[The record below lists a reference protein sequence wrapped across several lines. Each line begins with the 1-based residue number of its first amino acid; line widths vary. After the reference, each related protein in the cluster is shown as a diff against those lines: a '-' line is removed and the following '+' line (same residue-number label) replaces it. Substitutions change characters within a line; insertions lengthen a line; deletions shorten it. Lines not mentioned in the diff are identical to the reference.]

1 MLELGVEFGWD
12 VPSPYRGLPFLI
24 APVPRVS
31 RPLLPAS
38 SAIATINFV
47 LMALNRVNQIQINST
62 TPGHSSLWA
71 FAWIHERNS
80 LIQVDLRASGWDS
93 LDIQRRF
100 LLTFIPD
107 NLQLLMV
114 FASQASRRL
123 QIQIRYGFKLNV
135 QDRIQTSSVSQHL
148 LLIATSSRV
157 SRTPLRVRRLLGG
170 LGLRRPSSYS
180 FFGSLIVHLTLL
192 ETSLAIWT
200 TASKSPDPQISWPVT
215 SIALLSHIPSVQF
228 NF

>member
-148 LLIATSSRV
+148 LLIAHFLPRISNTPPRQTSSRRSWIAQAV
-157 SRTPLRVRRLLGG
+157 VLLIFWLVDCPPHTLGDFARDLDNRL
-170 LGLRRPSSYS
+170 
-180 FFGSLIVHLTLL
+180 
-192 ETSLAIWT
+192 
-200 TASKSPDPQISWPVT
+200 QISGSADILACNVHCT
-215 SIALLSHIPSVQF
+215 VVSHSFSSI
-228 NF
+228 